1 MHQKGNRMSS
11 KDLRALFDI
20 MLIKTDAGFRLF
32 SEKCQDSEACNFIA
46 ITNTKYNI
54 TWNIFVIVDKLS
66 YTSKRYLDR
75 IFKPIA

>member
-32 SEKCQDSEACNFIA
+32 SEKCQDSEACNFIV

-54 TWNIFVIVDKLS
+54 TWNIFVIGVDKLS
-66 YTSKRYLDR
+66 YTDIYHSSS
-75 IFKPIA
+75 